1 MPTTKQAE
9 NTASGAQRAKATNA
23 GLIEVG
29 YREPP
34 EATRFQKGKS
44 GNPSGRPK
52 RPDPDTDPGRV
63 LQSIDNEE
71 IVVMVGGKR
80 KRMPKAEFHFQQ
92 LFTTS
97 INGDLSIAGLIA
109 KMALQYFG
117 PEERGASDTR
127 FVVMPDSYFD
137 QGKIA
142 TENMTGSEY
151 SDALKSTQVK
161 KGRSGSPK
169 GRGRKKTQQ
178 PVSMGYLFRKVAR
191 ELVPIEVDGVK
202 IKLSRWHLY
211 LRQIYTLALNKN
223 NRASRLLDK
232 LHTQFPGDAPPGD
245 PLTFLIYESD
255 AEL

>member
-1 MPTTKQAE
+1 M
-9 NTASGAQRAKATNA
+9 SGNLKKKS
-23 GLIEVG
+23 EVG

-44 GNPSGRPK
+44 GNPSGRLK

-127 FVVMPDSYFD
+127 FVVMPDSYFE
-137 QGKIA
+137 QGKIV

-151 SDALKSTQVK
+151 SDALKAL
-161 KGRSGSPK
+161 RS
-169 GRGRKKTQQ
+169 
-178 PVSMGYLFRKVAR
+178 RKVAQ
-191 ELVPIEVDGVK
+191 V
-202 IKLSRWHLY
+202 
-211 LRQIYTLALNKN
+211 LRKGEGGKKHSSPSQWDTCFG
-223 NRASRLLDK
+223 RL
-232 LHTQFPGDAPPGD
+232 PG
-245 PLTFLIYESD
+245 S
-255 AEL
+255 